1 MSERDIIARLARACA
16 HGHRQ
21 LEFVNELLA
30 DEGYSQLTNLNFFHY
45 GSQAQ
50 AVLYGDTRLAG
61 QSWASLKKRLVTNGF
76 MVKMHPYDRNHRR
89 DIELRFSV

>member
-1 MSERDIIARLARACA
+1 MSDRDIVARLARACA

-30 DEGYSQLTNLNFFHY
+30 GEAYSQLTNLNFFHY

-50 AVLYGDTRLAG
+50 AVLYGDTRMAG
-61 QSWASLKKRLVTNGF
+61 SSWISLKKRLVANGF
-76 MVKMHPYDRNHRR
+76 MIKMHPYDKSHRR
-89 DIELRFSV
+89 EIELRFSV

>member
-30 DEGYSQLTNLNFFHY
+30 GEAYSKLTNLNFSLY
-45 GSQAQ
+45 GQQAQ
-50 AVLYGDTRLAG
+50 AILYGDTRMSS
-61 QSWASLKKRLVTNGF
+61 QSWISLKKRLVTNGF
-76 MVKMHPYDRNHRR
+76 MIKMHPYDKDYRR